1 MTAEPE
7 VEVAEL
13 GPRGEADRDFLL
25 LACDGLFDVYSND
38 AAVEK
43 VRAELGANPDPQ
55 AAAEALTHAA
65 IHERA
70 SRDNVSAVLVML

>member
-1 MTAEPE
+1 M
-7 VEVAEL
+7 
-13 GPRGEADRDFLL
+13 
-25 LACDGLFDVYSND
+25 YSND